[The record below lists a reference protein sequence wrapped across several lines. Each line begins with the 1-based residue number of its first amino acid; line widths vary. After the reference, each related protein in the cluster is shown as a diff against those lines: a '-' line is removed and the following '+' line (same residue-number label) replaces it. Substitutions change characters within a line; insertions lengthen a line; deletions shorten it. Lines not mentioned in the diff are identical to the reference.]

1 MSPRSSRGSSIPA
14 MIISS
19 GKIMLTVVLYSFCY
33 LVTPVIVLSQLE
45 NDNTMRSDSNDR
57 NNNTNLDKN
66 LPKAVILTF
75 DGGHKSQY
83 TNAKPVLDKY
93 GFKATFHVVCDYT
106 QKGGDT
112 RMNWTEIK
120 ELYKQG
126 HDIGSNTMNH
136 YALTQLPTGKMEHE
150 VSASKQCLLDQGINA
165 TSLAYPYNRGSTT
178 SAVVDTV
185 AVYYQFARSAGYP
198 LMFLDCNLQKN
209 ENVEDSEESKTTSST
224 MLPTDCRPYS
234 NGQDESSIKIVHRY
248 SVRGWSHEE
257 ERKEHKYDNSQ
268 MLQRFIEVVNSQSKY
283 NRDGTINAIPI
294 LIYQKIESDT
304 DTNDSGFSAAT
315 SVELFD
321 AEMKYLHNNGF
332 AVLTMS
338 DLAYDQSSNSFHIR
352 DKT

>member
-1 MSPRSSRGSSIPA
+1 MSPRSSRSSSTPA
-14 MIISS
+14 MIIAS
-19 GKIMLTVVLYSFCY
+19 GKIMLTVVLYGFCY

-45 NDNTMRSDSNDR
+45 NDNTMQSDSDDR
-57 NNNTNLDKN
+57 NNNTILDKD

-83 TNAKPVLDKY
+83 TNAKSVLDKY

-136 YALTQLPTGKMEHE
+136 YVLTQLPTEKMEHE

-198 LMFLDCNLQKN
+198 LMFLDCNLQEN
-209 ENVEDSEESKTTSST
+209 ENVEDSEDKKNPTT
-224 MLPTDCRPYS
+224 LPTDCRPYAK
-234 NGQDESSIKIVHRY
+234 GQDENSIKTVHRY

-257 ERKEHKYDNSQ
+257 ERKEHKYDNSD

-283 NRDGTINAIPI
+283 NQEGSINAIPI
-294 LIYQKIESDT
+294 LIYQKIESDS
-304 DTNDSGFSAAT
+304 NDSDFSAAT
-315 SVELFD
+315 SSELFD
-321 AEMKYLHNNGF
+321 AEMKYLYNNGF
-332 AVLTMS
+332 VVLTMS
-338 DLAYDQSSNSFHIR
+338 DLAYDQSSNSLHIR
-352 DKT
+352 DET